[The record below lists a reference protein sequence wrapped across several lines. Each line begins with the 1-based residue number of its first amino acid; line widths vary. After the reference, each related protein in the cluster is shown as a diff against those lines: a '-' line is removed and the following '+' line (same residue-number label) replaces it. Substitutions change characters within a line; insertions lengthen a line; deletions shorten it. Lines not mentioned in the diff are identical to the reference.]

1 MLHIPSNRVAACL
14 GLGALVP
21 FIVLASCLWLVAPVW
36 QPSFAHALL
45 CWGAVMLAFT
55 GAVHCG
61 AGVESGED
69 PARSWQYLYS
79 IFPAILAW
87 VVLLCSP
94 GAGYF
99 LLFAG
104 LVAGFMV
111 DRHVFPSWYVTL
123 RAILT
128 MITCASL
135 YAAYK
140 ALQH

>member
-1 MLHIPSNRVAACL
+1 MLHIPSNRIAACV
-14 GLGALVP
+14 GLATLIP

-36 QPSFAHALL
+36 QPQFAQALL
-45 CWGAVMLAFT
+45 GWGAVMLAFT
-55 GAVHCG
+55 GAAHWG
-61 AGVESGED
+61 AGVESGAD
-69 PARSWQYLYS
+69 PARSWAYVYS

-87 VVLLCSP
+87 VILLCPPSN
-94 GAGYF
+94 GYF

-111 DRHVFPSWYVTL
+111 DRHVFPAWYVTL

-128 MITCASL
+128 MAACACL
-135 YAAYK
+135 YAGYK